1 MDRVGSAV
9 GQLVQ
14 ARILAF
20 EEFVIGEDDAA
31 SDAAVDGATHCEFAP
46 QMLDLFDDFS
56 LVLLRRCRQI
66 DAGHT
71 VRVTCDGED
80 VTKPPLQPCV
90 RVVGNV

>member
-1 MDRVGSAV
+1 MDRAGSTA
-9 GQLVQ
+9 GQFVQ

-31 SDAAVDGATHCEFAP
+31 PDAAVDGATHCKFAP

-56 LVLLRRCRQI
+56 LVLQQRCGRI

-71 VRVTCDGED
+71 VRSRATAEDG
-80 VTKPPLQPCV
+80 TKPPLQRCV